1 MTRVQITAVLAVVVA
16 VAATWL
22 AHVGDEMTRQLAQKA
37 PAAPQ
42 VTRTR
47 VITSILTADPTVVG
61 SITKPATPPA
71 ASNTAAGELRR

>member
-1 MTRVQITAVLAVVVA
+1 MTRVQITAVLAVIVA

-22 AHVGDEMTRQLAQKA
+22 AHVGDELTRQIAHKA

-61 SITKPATPPA
+61 SVTRPATTPPG
-71 ASNTAAGELRR
+71 SHTPAGELRR